1 MRKNID
7 LNRFKNILRSASR
20 KSPTPK
26 RRKSPTPK
34 RRSAPPEL
42 DQSRVGRLSRMN
54 ALQQQAIT
62 QAAARF
68 SAMEDQRIQTALQR
82 MTSGEYGY
90 CMHCEEKIAEARLR
104 VETGENTVERTKADT
119 GRQRFCC
126 ERARF
131 QQ

>member
-7 LNRFKNILRSASR
+7 LNRFKNILRSAS
-20 KSPTPK
+20 
-26 RRKSPTPK
+26 RKSPTPK